1 MVITQP
7 RKILRMSQISEI
19 KNEFQK
25 MRRAYADN
33 LPKVDPALLEDLLLR
48 QMEDPTLEPM
58 YMVEVF
64 TKRGVDA
71 QMVRHMIIA
80 RTGHAPAIYDNG
92 THYATHHRLT
102 LELLEEI
109 SAQQDVLEITG
120 DYTGGIGSYAASHE
134 CSRQEIDIS
143 H

>member
-25 MRRAYADN
+25 MRRAYAEN

-71 QMVRHMIIA
+71 QMVREMIIA

>member
-19 KNEFQK
+19 KHEFQK
-25 MRRAYADN
+25 MRRTYADN

-48 QMEDPTLEPM
+48 QMEDPTVEPM

-71 QMVRHMIIA
+71 QMVREMIIA

-109 SAQQDVLEITG
+109 SAHQDVLEITG
-120 DYTGGIGSYAASHE
+120 DYTGGIGSYAASRE
-134 CSRQEIDIS
+134 CRKQEIDIS

>member
-19 KNEFQK
+19 KHEFQK

-48 QMEDPTLEPM
+48 QMEDPTVEPM

-64 TKRGVDA
+64 TTK
-71 QMVRHMIIA
+71 Q
-80 RTGHAPAIYDNG
+80 
-92 THYATHHRLT
+92 
-102 LELLEEI
+102 
-109 SAQQDVLEITG
+109 
-120 DYTGGIGSYAASHE
+120 GS
-134 CSRQEIDIS
+134 RI
-143 H
+143 

>member
-25 MRRAYADN
+25 MRRAYAEN

-71 QMVRHMIIA
+71 QMVREMIIA

-134 CSRQEIDIS
+134 CSRHEIDIS

>member
-1 MVITQP
+1 MSE
-7 RKILRMSQISEI
+7 ILEI
-19 KNEFQK
+19 KNEFQR
-25 MRRAYADN
+25 MRRAYAEN
-33 LPKVDPALLEDLLLR
+33 LPKVDPVLLEDLLRR
-48 QMEDPTLEPM
+48 QMEDPTVEPM

-71 QMVRHMIIA
+71 QKVREMIIA

-109 SAQQDVLEITG
+109 SAQQDVIEITG
-120 DYTGGIGSYAASHE
+120 DFTGGIGSYAASHE
-134 CSRQEIDIS
+134 CRRYEPDIS
-143 H
+143 R

>member
-48 QMEDPTLEPM
+48 QMEDPTVEPM

-71 QMVRHMIIA
+71 QMVREMIIA

-134 CSRQEIDIS
+134 CSRHEIDIS

>member
-19 KNEFQK
+19 KHEFQK
-25 MRRAYADN
+25 MRRTYADN

-71 QMVRHMIIA
+71 QMVRDMIIA

-134 CSRQEIDIS
+134 CSRHEIDIS

>member
-1 MVITQP
+1 
-7 RKILRMSQISEI
+7 MSQISEI
-19 KNEFQK
+19 KHEFQK

-48 QMEDPTLEPM
+48 QMEDLTVEPM

-71 QMVRHMIIA
+71 QRVREMIIA

-134 CSRQEIDIS
+134 CSRRR
-143 H
+143 

>member
-71 QMVRHMIIA
+71 QMVREMIIA

-134 CSRQEIDIS
+134 CSRHEIDIS

>member
-19 KNEFQK
+19 KHEFQK

-64 TKRGVDA
+64 TTK
-71 QMVRHMIIA
+71 Q
-80 RTGHAPAIYDNG
+80 
-92 THYATHHRLT
+92 
-102 LELLEEI
+102 
-109 SAQQDVLEITG
+109 
-120 DYTGGIGSYAASHE
+120 GS
-134 CSRQEIDIS
+134 RI
-143 H
+143 